1 MVADEVRNLAIRTQ
15 DSTRQIRDILGAL
28 QEQIETAATAMHDS
42 QAQAERSETQAAL
55 ASQALLEVHERVTAI
70 TEMSAQIARAVEEQ
84 SAACGVI
91 FQSMEA
97 IRDGHI
103 DNVGHSQASREAALE
118 VGGQADRLR
127 LLARQ
132 FWDRRLPQA
141 KNQ

>member
-1 MVADEVRNLAIRTQ
+1 MEGDRIRETFL
-15 DSTRQIRDILGAL
+15 RFFEARDHKRVPSSPLIPPPESGLLLTNAGMNQFIPYFLGH
-28 QEQIETAATAMHDS
+28 ATAPFDRATTV
-42 QAQAERSETQAAL
+42 QKCFRAL
-55 ASQALLEVHERVTAI
+55 
-70 TEMSAQIARAVEEQ
+70 
-84 SAACGVI
+84 
-91 FQSMEA
+91 
-97 IRDGHI
+97 DI